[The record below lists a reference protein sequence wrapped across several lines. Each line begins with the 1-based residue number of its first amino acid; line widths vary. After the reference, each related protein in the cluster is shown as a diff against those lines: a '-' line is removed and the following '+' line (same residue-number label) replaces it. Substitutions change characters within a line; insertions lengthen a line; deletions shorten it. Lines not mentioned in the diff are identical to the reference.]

1 MLQIIYIFFKKMKL
15 NTSVYTLPHFT
26 NKVMSQDT
34 KKIWLKNDEVCF
46 FFLVKQM
53 GIFLY
58 SELLMSS
65 VWTFDHTSM

>member
-1 MLQIIYIFFKKMKL
+1 MKL